1 MYRKNK
7 EIKCPWESVTSSQV
21 GKENQ
26 NKTLYI
32 KDVLGEDETID
43 KWLPLFMTL
52 KRRVSRIFF
61 GMNNSS
67 DIGKET

>member
-1 MYRKNK
+1 MSMGKCDIFKSGKRK
-7 EIKCPWESVTSSQV
+7 S
-21 GKENQ
+21 

-32 KDVLGEDETID
+32 KDVLGEDEAID
-43 KWLPLFMTL
+43 KLLSLFMTP
-52 KRRVSRIFF
+52 KRRVNRIFF